1 MQLTADEMITFSVSP
16 RFELIWPQCACGQDA
31 YRIVG
36 VFDRGLRKEIPLCA
50 GHFIEACV
58 NYPLLSYVEGG
69 SGLGFH
75 NLKSRHNHLSFP
87 QTQVRTTKFQPVSS
101 HEET

>member
-1 MQLTADEMITFSVSP
+1 MQLTAEEMIAFSVSP
-16 RFELIWPQCACGQDA
+16 RFEPIWPQCACGQDA

-36 VFDRGLRKEIPLCA
+36 VFDRGLRKETPLCA
-50 GHFIEACV
+50 CHFIEACV

-75 NLKSRHNHLSFP
+75 NLK
-87 QTQVRTTKFQPVSS
+87 QPVQPPGFSANPGA
-101 HEET
+101 HNETPTCLLT